1 MIVIYN
7 LNGILY
13 DALSAPFITI
23 FCGIF
28 LLFIS
33 LTDNK
38 KTAKNEKD
46 SKKASKKEREEKKE
60 RITNRVVGI
69 FAIVFSLYYFG
80 SRMYIYINP
89 QITYHEGYYIDEYRY
104 HGYPPLTFY
113 YIFTDTKDSN
123 AFFYLDVFTRKEIF
137 NEDFSTD
144 TKYRIY
150 YENTTDTIVKVEV
163 VESDEEMA
171 DSS

>member
-46 SKKASKKEREEKKE
+46 SKKASKKRGKK
-60 RITNRVVGI
+60 
-69 FAIVFSLYYFG
+69 
-80 SRMYIYINP
+80 
-89 QITYHEGYYIDEYRY
+89 
-104 HGYPPLTFY
+104 
-113 YIFTDTKDSN
+113 K
-123 AFFYLDVFTRKEIF
+123 RKE
-137 NEDFSTD
+137 
-144 TKYRIY
+144 
-150 YENTTDTIVKVEV
+150 
-163 VESDEEMA
+163 
-171 DSS
+171 